1 MCSIAGRHTNHH
13 CSHTNLQE
21 SLYYQAMR
29 FLLVQAYCYPDTMWE
44 PPSEASNSLMNCK
57 CGRCGEK
64 GHYKSSKQKC
74 RENPDYKGPDSISDY
89 DSTDNEDT
97 DKLSAFS
104 SFSLST
110 KLCPASQ
117 HTEFVCERV
126 GIIKKARP
134 IPHTQILRRRIV
146 SDHDRV

>member
-1 MCSIAGRHTNHH
+1 MENKNQQMCSIAGRHTNHH

-89 DSTDNEDT
+89 DSTDNEDN
-97 DKLSAFS
+97 
-104 SFSLST
+104 
-110 KLCPASQ
+110 
-117 HTEFVCERV
+117 E
-126 GIIKKARP
+126 
-134 IPHTQILRRRIV
+134 
-146 SDHDRV
+146 